1 MKWFGNPTV
10 SEIQQRCNGTL
21 CEHLGMKF
29 ITLQDGV
36 IEATMPVDSR
46 TIQPAGL
53 LHGGASAALAETL
66 GSIASLLSIDP
77 EKYMPVGIELS
88 VSHLK
93 AVTSGEVTG
102 RVTAIRRGRTLHV
115 WSIEI
120 RNQEG
125 DLTCTSRLTTMIV
138 ARRK

>member
-1 MKWFGNPTV
+1 MKRSLRKLWN
-10 SEIQQRCNGTL
+10 
-21 CEHLGMKF
+21 LGMKF
-29 ITLQDGV
+29 TKIEDGM
-36 IEATMPVDSR
+36 IEASMPVDSR

-66 GSIASLLSIDP
+66 GSVASLLSIDSD
-77 EKYMPVGIELS
+77 KYMPVGIELS

-93 AVTSGEVTG
+93 AVTTGEVTG

-120 RNQEG
+120 RNPQGEI
-125 DLTCTSRLTTMIV
+125 TCTSRLTTMIV